1 MPELK
6 LVEGRL
12 SEYYNHF
19 EEYSFVSCQATA
31 TRLMGVIAMKITW
44 RGKTRSRAH
53 LYQVLHL
60 DYSEYGI
67 DEYLEFECI
76 PGNDDY
82 QDKKEEMNY
91 HWNHFTSVMGG
102 EVVTISPDAMLK
114 LIELALPL
122 AADGI
127 DREYDDK
134 ENSDFRHYAVRRLEM
149 MSGVLAEGGVTSRTC
164 TTAAAIYAS
173 SPAKL
178 ASCETINY
186 FIMRVIDHDYD
197 AASYLSVMDRSEIED
212 CPLADPGIQT
222 LVRSSITRLS
232 PKDAPHPDGASFPYR
247 CTITTLGR
255 KGYYHSS
262 FVIWLDGDYR
272 SRNAKVSGIDV
283 GSLIKLSE
291 FESAIQ
297 VVQKEYIT
305 VFDCSDNI
313 LEGFNGNYIAP
324 LQGVDPVIV
333 PNGWLYTIYKK
344 DNSHVNKTEYRL
356 GDDVYGYALLT
367 IGGQLIIMTHDMNSI
382 TTLDNA
388 VIFSVYS
395 PYLKVTGRYLL
406 EKTPVFHTLCHS
418 HGVYFEDLIDTSPE
432 D

>member
-1 MPELK
+1 M
-6 LVEGRL
+6 
-12 SEYYNHF
+12 
-19 EEYSFVSCQATA
+19 
-31 TRLMGVIAMKITW
+31 
-44 RGKTRSRAH
+44 
-53 LYQVLHL
+53 
-60 DYSEYGI
+60 
-67 DEYLEFECI
+67 
-76 PGNDDY
+76 
-82 QDKKEEMNY
+82 
-91 HWNHFTSVMGG
+91 
-102 EVVTISPDAMLK
+102 
-114 LIELALPL
+114 
-122 AADGI
+122 
-127 DREYDDK
+127 
-134 ENSDFRHYAVRRLEM
+134 
-149 MSGVLAEGGVTSRTC
+149 
-164 TTAAAIYAS
+164 
-173 SPAKL
+173 
-178 ASCETINY
+178 
-186 FIMRVIDHDYD
+186 
-197 AASYLSVMDRSEIED
+197 
-212 CPLADPGIQT
+212 
-222 LVRSSITRLS
+222 
-232 PKDAPHPDGASFPYR
+232 
-247 CTITTLGR
+247 
-255 KGYYHSS
+255 
-262 FVIWLDGDYR
+262 
-272 SRNAKVSGIDV
+272 

-305 VFDCSDNI
+305 VFDCPDNI

-395 PYLKVTGRYLL
+395 PYLNVTGRYLL